1 MKSLKQ
7 KCWKR
12 KENRIKKLAAK
23 KKIKVQEDDEITVP
37 EVPKEETVEITE
49 EEITCVN
56 EEETTCVDEVLEA
69 DLEISSNLS
78 DDDIVSENESESS
91 YSTNLD

>member
-1 MKSLKQ
+1 M
-7 KCWKR
+7 
-12 KENRIKKLAAK
+12 
-23 KKIKVQEDDEITVP
+23 P

-56 EEETTCVDEVLEA
+56 EEETTCVDQVLEA

-78 DDDIVSENESESS
+78 NDIVSQNDSQSS
-91 YSTNLD
+91 YSTNSD